1 MIEIIREEDYE
12 PTKEKVL
19 PKDIKQIG
27 KPDIGDRIYVE
38 DRVYRYLHPYD
49 EQLEKAAYVL
59 LGRFENFTGRQ
70 CTFIE
75 GAIRLEEMNFDGEL
89 PQWND
94 NTWGYIYKK
103 LKKDY
108 DDMVIVGWAMD
119 IKGQLPNLTARIERL
134 HQNHFGGIHQVLFL
148 MDSLEQEEAFYS
160 SRNNHLYRRDGF
172 YIYYGRGIP
181 AILDYQEEK
190 SPAPQESPREDAF
203 VFETETPAQKQRD
216 LDLEEKIYFEQSSL
230 EEPEREQKTSFDSGR
245 TERREF
251 FGGGEKRKEFF
262 GGEQKPREGSYRKQL
277 AGEEAKEKVPSFTPS
292 LVLLAVV
299 FVLGFAAY
307 QNHQK
312 MNDMQN
318 ALAQMNQQTAS
329 TEEQTAETA
338 KEVKVEQV
346 EGNVEKQNA
355 AETAGQNAEGVQT
368 ADGETGAAD
377 EQAAAS
383 PENAANTADA
393 AGTGAETNASA
404 GGTDTA
410 SAETNVSAGGTDTAS
425 AGTTEASAGSGA
437 GTTETGADTS
447 AGATGTSAGTG
458 ANTSAGTGEK
468 GGAADSSGNENGS
481 SETGAAGTS
490 GGDGTSAGTENGT
503 GDTTAASTE
512 AQTYLKQGYY
522 IVQKGDSLAAICR
535 KIYQTTAM
543 MDEVCKANNIE
554 DPNDIYAGQY
564 LTLPN

>member
-38 DRVYRYLHPYD
+38 DRVYRYMHPYD

-75 GAIRLEEMNFDGEL
+75 GAIRLEEINFDGEL

-119 IKGQLPNLTARIERL
+119 IKGQLPNLTGRIEKL

-148 MDSLEQEEAFYS
+148 MDSLEREEAFYS

-172 YIYYGRGIP
+172 YIYYGKGIP

-190 SPAPQESPREDAF
+190 SPAPQESSGEDVF
-203 VFETETPAQKQRD
+203 VFETEVPAKKQQE
-216 LDLEEKIYFEQSSL
+216 LDLEERIYFEQSSL
-230 EEPEREQKTSFDSGR
+230 EEPELEQKSSFDSGR
-245 TERREF
+245 MERTEF

-262 GGEQKPREGSYRKQL
+262 GGEQKLREGSYRKQL

-318 ALAQMNQQTAS
+318 ALAQINTQTVS
-329 TEEQTAETA
+329 TEEKAAETA
-338 KEVKVEQV
+338 KEVKIEQV

-355 AETAGQNAEGVQT
+355 AETSEQNAAGEQT
-368 ADGETGAAD
+368 ANGETAVSK
-377 EQAAAS
+377 EQVAVS
-383 PENAANTADA
+383 PENAGNTADV
-393 AGTGAETNASA
+393 E
-404 GGTDTA
+404 GTDTI
-410 SAETNVSAGGTDTAS
+410 ST
-425 AGTTEASAGSGA
+425 GTTENSSGNGTATPDSAGKETETTGAAGA
-437 GTTETGADTS
+437 GAGVTETGGDTS
-447 AGATGTSAGTG
+447 TG
-458 ANTSAGTGEK
+458 AGEK
-468 GGAADSSGNENGS
+468 EGTADSSGNGTENGS
-481 SETGAAGTS
+481 SETGATGNS
-490 GGDGTSAGTENGT
+490 VGDGVSAGTQTGGT
-503 GDTTAASTE
+503 DTTAASTE

>member
-75 GAIRLEEMNFDGEL
+75 GAIRLEEINFDGEL

-119 IKGQLPNLTARIERL
+119 IKGQLPNLTGRIEKL

-148 MDSLEQEEAFYS
+148 MDSLEREEAFYS

-172 YIYYGRGIP
+172 YIYYGKGIP

-190 SPAPQESPREDAF
+190 SPAPQESSGEDVF
-203 VFETETPAQKQRD
+203 VFETEVPAKKQQE
-216 LDLEEKIYFEQSSL
+216 LDLEERIYFEQSSL
-230 EEPEREQKTSFDSGR
+230 EEPEREQKSSFDSGR
-245 TERREF
+245 MERTEF

-262 GGEQKPREGSYRKQL
+262 GGEQKLREGSYRKQL

-318 ALAQMNQQTAS
+318 ALAQINTQAVS
-329 TEEQTAETA
+329 TEEKAAETA
-338 KEVKVEQV
+338 KEVKIEQV

-355 AETAGQNAEGVQT
+355 AETSEQNAAGEQT
-368 ADGETGAAD
+368 ANGETAVSK
-377 EQAAAS
+377 EQVAVS
-383 PENAANTADA
+383 PENAGNTADVA
-393 AGTGAETNASA
+393 
-404 GGTDTA
+404 GTDTISTGTIENSSGNGTA
-410 SAETNVSAGGTDTAS
+410 TPDSAGKETE
-425 AGTTEASAGSGA
+425 TTGAAGA
-437 GTTETGADTS
+437 GAGVTETGGDTS
-447 AGATGTSAGTG
+447 TG
-458 ANTSAGTGEK
+458 AGEK
-468 GGAADSSGNENGS
+468 GGTTDSSGTENGS
-481 SETGAAGTS
+481 SETGATGNSVGDGDPAGTQA
-490 GGDGTSAGTENGT
+490 GGT
-503 GDTTAASTE
+503 DTTAASTE

-522 IVQKGDSLAAICR
+522 IVQKGDSLVAICR

>member
-49 EQLEKAAYVL
+49 VQLEKAAYVL

-75 GAIRLEEMNFDGEL
+75 GAIRLEEINFDGEL

-119 IKGQLPNLTARIERL
+119 IKGQLPNLTGRIEKL

-148 MDSLEQEEAFYS
+148 MDSLEREEAFYS

-172 YIYYGRGIP
+172 YIYYGKGIP

-190 SPAPQESPREDAF
+190 SPAPQESSGEDVF
-203 VFETETPAQKQRD
+203 VFETEVPAKKQQE
-216 LDLEEKIYFEQSSL
+216 LDLEERIYFEQSSL
-230 EEPEREQKTSFDSGR
+230 EEPEREQKSSFDSGR
-245 TERREF
+245 MERTEF

-262 GGEQKPREGSYRKQL
+262 GGEQKLREGSYRKQL

-318 ALAQMNQQTAS
+318 ALAQINTQTVS
-329 TEEQTAETA
+329 TEEKAAETA
-338 KEVKVEQV
+338 KEVKIEQV

-355 AETAGQNAEGVQT
+355 AETSEQNAAGEQT
-368 ADGETGAAD
+368 ANGETAVSK
-377 EQAAAS
+377 EQVAVS
-383 PENAANTADA
+383 PENAGNTADV
-393 AGTGAETNASA
+393 E
-404 GGTDTA
+404 GTDTI
-410 SAETNVSAGGTDTAS
+410 ST
-425 AGTTEASAGSGA
+425 GTTENSSGNGTATLDSAGKETETTGAAGA
-437 GTTETGADTS
+437 GAGVTETGGDTS
-447 AGATGTSAGTG
+447 TG
-458 ANTSAGTGEK
+458 AGEK
-468 GGAADSSGNENGS
+468 EGTADSSGNGTENGS
-481 SETGAAGTS
+481 SETGATGNS
-490 GGDGTSAGTENGT
+490 VGDGVSAETQTGGT
-503 GDTTAASTE
+503 DTTTASTE

>member
-49 EQLEKAAYVL
+49 VQLEKAAYVL

-75 GAIRLEEMNFDGEL
+75 GAIRLEEINFDGEL

-119 IKGQLPNLTARIERL
+119 IKGQLSNLTGRIEKL

-148 MDSLEQEEAFYS
+148 MDSLEREEAFYS

-172 YIYYGRGIP
+172 YIYYGKGIP

-190 SPAPQESPREDAF
+190 SPAPQESSGEDVF
-203 VFETETPAQKQRD
+203 VFETEVPAKKQQE
-216 LDLEEKIYFEQSSL
+216 LDLEERIYFEQSSL
-230 EEPEREQKTSFDSGR
+230 EEPELEQKSSFDSGR
-245 TERREF
+245 MERTEF

-262 GGEQKPREGSYRKQL
+262 GGEQKLREGSYRKQL

-318 ALAQMNQQTAS
+318 ALAQINTQTVS
-329 TEEQTAETA
+329 TEEKAAETA
-338 KEVKVEQV
+338 KEVKIEQV

-355 AETAGQNAEGVQT
+355 AETSEQNAAGEQT
-368 ADGETGAAD
+368 ANGETAVSK
-377 EQAAAS
+377 EQVAVS
-383 PENAANTADA
+383 PENAGNTADV
-393 AGTGAETNASA
+393 E
-404 GGTDTA
+404 GTDTI
-410 SAETNVSAGGTDTAS
+410 ST
-425 AGTTEASAGSGA
+425 GTTENSSGNGTATLDSAGKETETTGAAGA
-437 GTTETGADTS
+437 GAGVTETGGDTS
-447 AGATGTSAGTG
+447 TG
-458 ANTSAGTGEK
+458 AGEK
-468 GGAADSSGNENGS
+468 EGTADSSGNGTENGS
-481 SETGAAGTS
+481 SETGATGNS
-490 GGDGTSAGTENGT
+490 VGDGVSAETQTGGT
-503 GDTTAASTE
+503 DTTTASTE

-522 IVQKGDSLAAICR
+522 IVQKGDSLVAICR

>member
-49 EQLEKAAYVL
+49 VQLEKAAYVL

-75 GAIRLEEMNFDGEL
+75 GAIRLEEINFDGEL

-119 IKGQLPNLTARIERL
+119 IKGQLPNLTGRIEKL

-148 MDSLEQEEAFYS
+148 MDSLEREEAFYS

-172 YIYYGRGIP
+172 YIYYGKGIP

-190 SPAPQESPREDAF
+190 SPAPQESSGEDVF
-203 VFETETPAQKQRD
+203 VFETEVPAKKQQE
-216 LDLEEKIYFEQSSL
+216 LDLEERIYFEQSSL
-230 EEPEREQKTSFDSGR
+230 EEPEREQKSSFDSGR
-245 TERREF
+245 MERTEF

-262 GGEQKPREGSYRKQL
+262 GGEQKLREGSYRKQL

-318 ALAQMNQQTAS
+318 ALAQINTQAVS
-329 TEEQTAETA
+329 TEEKAAETA
-338 KEVKVEQV
+338 KEVKIEQV

-355 AETAGQNAEGVQT
+355 AEASEQNAAGEQT
-368 ADGETGAAD
+368 ANGETAVSK
-377 EQAAAS
+377 EQAAVS
-383 PENAANTADA
+383 PENAGNTADA
-393 AGTGAETNASA
+393 AGT
-404 GGTDTA
+404 DT
-410 SAETNVSAGGTDTAS
+410 VST
-425 AGTTEASAGSGA
+425 GTTENSSGNGTAPPDSAGKE
-437 GTTETGADTS
+437 TETTGA
-447 AGATGTSAGTG
+447 AGTG
-458 ANTSAGTGEK
+458 AGVTETGGDTSTGAGEK
-468 GGAADSSGNENGS
+468 EGTADSSGNGTENGS
-481 SETGAAGTS
+481 SETGATGNSVGDGVSARTQTS
-490 GGDGTSAGTENGT
+490 GT
-503 GDTTAASTE
+503 DTTAVSTE

>member
-75 GAIRLEEMNFDGEL
+75 GAIRLEEINFDGEL

-119 IKGQLPNLTARIERL
+119 IKGQLPNLTGRIEKL

-148 MDSLEQEEAFYS
+148 MDSLEREEAFYS

-172 YIYYGRGIP
+172 YIYYGKGIP

-190 SPAPQESPREDAF
+190 SPAPQESSGEDVF
-203 VFETETPAQKQRD
+203 VFETEVPAKKQQE
-216 LDLEEKIYFEQSSL
+216 LDLEERIYFEQSSL
-230 EEPEREQKTSFDSGR
+230 EEPEREQKSSFDSGR
-245 TERREF
+245 MERTEF

-262 GGEQKPREGSYRKQL
+262 GGEQKLREGSYRKQL

-318 ALAQMNQQTAS
+318 ALAQINTQAVS
-329 TEEQTAETA
+329 TEEKAAETA
-338 KEVKVEQV
+338 KEVKIEQV

-355 AETAGQNAEGVQT
+355 AETSEQNAAGEQT
-368 ADGETGAAD
+368 ANGETAVSK
-377 EQAAAS
+377 EQVAVS
-383 PENAANTADA
+383 PENAGNTADVA
-393 AGTGAETNASA
+393 
-404 GGTDTA
+404 GTDTISTGTIENSSGNGTA
-410 SAETNVSAGGTDTAS
+410 TPDSAGKETE
-425 AGTTEASAGSGA
+425 TTGAAGA
-437 GTTETGADTS
+437 GAGVTETGGDTS
-447 AGATGTSAGTG
+447 TG
-458 ANTSAGTGEK
+458 AGEK
-468 GGAADSSGNENGS
+468 GGTTDSSGTENGS
-481 SETGAAGTS
+481 SETGATGNS
-490 GGDGTSAGTENGT
+490 GGDGDPAGTQAGGT
-503 GDTTAASTE
+503 DTTAASTE

-522 IVQKGDSLAAICR
+522 IVQKGDSLVAICR

>member
-70 CTFIE
+70 CTFTE
-75 GAIRLEEMNFDGEL
+75 GAIRLEEINFDGEL

-119 IKGQLPNLTARIERL
+119 IKGQLPNLTGRIEKL

-148 MDSLEQEEAFYS
+148 MDSLEREEAFYS

-172 YIYYGRGIP
+172 YIYYGKGIP

-190 SPAPQESPREDAF
+190 SPAPQESSGEDVF
-203 VFETETPAQKQRD
+203 VFETEVPAKKQQE
-216 LDLEEKIYFEQSSL
+216 LDLEERIYFEQSSL
-230 EEPEREQKTSFDSGR
+230 EEPEREQKSSFDSGR
-245 TERREF
+245 MERTEF

-262 GGEQKPREGSYRKQL
+262 GGEQKLREGSYRKQL

-318 ALAQMNQQTAS
+318 ALAQINTQAVS
-329 TEEQTAETA
+329 TEEKAAETA
-338 KEVKVEQV
+338 KEVKIEQV

-355 AETAGQNAEGVQT
+355 AETSEQNAAGEQT
-368 ADGETGAAD
+368 ANGETAVSK
-377 EQAAAS
+377 EQVAVS
-383 PENAANTADA
+383 PENAGNTADVA
-393 AGTGAETNASA
+393 
-404 GGTDTA
+404 GTDTISTGTIENSSGNGTA
-410 SAETNVSAGGTDTAS
+410 TPDSAGKETE
-425 AGTTEASAGSGA
+425 TTGAAGA
-437 GTTETGADTS
+437 GAGVTETGGDTS
-447 AGATGTSAGTG
+447 TG
-458 ANTSAGTGEK
+458 AGEK
-468 GGAADSSGNENGS
+468 GGTTDSSGTENGS
-481 SETGAAGTS
+481 SETGATGNSVGDGDPAGTQA
-490 GGDGTSAGTENGT
+490 GGT
-503 GDTTAASTE
+503 DTTAASTE

-522 IVQKGDSLAAICR
+522 IVQKGDSLVAICR

>member
-38 DRVYRYLHPYD
+38 DRVYRYMHPYD

-75 GAIRLEEMNFDGEL
+75 GAIRLEEINFDGEL

-119 IKGQLPNLTARIERL
+119 IKGQLPNLTGRIEKL

-148 MDSLEQEEAFYS
+148 MDSLEREEAFYS

-172 YIYYGRGIP
+172 YIYYGKGIP

-190 SPAPQESPREDAF
+190 SPAPQENSGEDVF
-203 VFETETPAQKQRD
+203 VFETEVPAKKQQE
-216 LDLEEKIYFEQSSL
+216 LDLEERIYFEQSSL
-230 EEPEREQKTSFDSGR
+230 EELEREQKSSFDSGR
-245 TERREF
+245 MERTEF

-262 GGEQKPREGSYRKQL
+262 GGEQKLREGSYRKQL

-318 ALAQMNQQTAS
+318 ALAQINTQTVS
-329 TEEQTAETA
+329 TEEKAAETA
-338 KEVKVEQV
+338 KEVKIEQV

-355 AETAGQNAEGVQT
+355 AETSEQNAAGEQT
-368 ADGETGAAD
+368 ANGETAVSK
-377 EQAAAS
+377 EQVAVS
-383 PENAANTADA
+383 PENAGNAADA
-393 AGTGAETNASA
+393 AGTDTISTGTIENSSGNGTATPDSA
-404 GGTDTA
+404 GK
-410 SAETNVSAGGTDTAS
+410 ETE
-425 AGTTEASAGSGA
+425 TTGAAGA
-437 GTTETGADTS
+437 GAGVTETGGDTS
-447 AGATGTSAGTG
+447 TG
-458 ANTSAGTGEK
+458 AGEK
-468 GGAADSSGNENGS
+468 EGTADSSGNGTENGS
-481 SETGAAGTS
+481 SETGATGNS
-490 GGDGTSAGTENGT
+490 VGDGVSAGTQTGGT
-503 GDTTAASTE
+503 DTTAASTE

>member
-38 DRVYRYLHPYD
+38 DRVYRYMHPYD

-75 GAIRLEEMNFDGEL
+75 GAIRLEEINFDGEL

-119 IKGQLPNLTARIERL
+119 IKGQLPNLTGRIEKL

-148 MDSLEQEEAFYS
+148 MDSLEREEAFYS

-172 YIYYGRGIP
+172 YIYYGKGIP

-190 SPAPQESPREDAF
+190 SPAPQENSGEDVF
-203 VFETETPAQKQRD
+203 VFETEVPAKKQQE
-216 LDLEEKIYFEQSSL
+216 LDLEERIYFEQSSL
-230 EEPEREQKTSFDSGR
+230 EELEREQKSSFDSGR
-245 TERREF
+245 MERTEF

-262 GGEQKPREGSYRKQL
+262 GGEQKLREGSYRKQL

-318 ALAQMNQQTAS
+318 ALAQINTQTVS
-329 TEEQTAETA
+329 TEEKAAETA
-338 KEVKVEQV
+338 KEVKIEQV

-355 AETAGQNAEGVQT
+355 AETSEQNAAGEQT
-368 ADGETGAAD
+368 ANGETAVSK
-377 EQAAAS
+377 EQVPAS
-383 PENAANTADA
+383 PESAGNAADA
-393 AGTGAETNASA
+393 AGTDTISTGTIENSSGNGTATPDSA
-404 GGTDTA
+404 GK
-410 SAETNVSAGGTDTAS
+410 ETE
-425 AGTTEASAGSGA
+425 TTGAAGA
-437 GTTETGADTS
+437 GAGVTETGGDTS
-447 AGATGTSAGTG
+447 TG
-458 ANTSAGTGEK
+458 AGEK
-468 GGAADSSGNENGS
+468 EGTADSSGNGTENGS
-481 SETGAAGTS
+481 SETGATGNS
-490 GGDGTSAGTENGT
+490 VGDGVSAGTQTGGT
-503 GDTTAASTE
+503 DTTAASTE

>member
-49 EQLEKAAYVL
+49 VQLEKAAYVL

-75 GAIRLEEMNFDGEL
+75 GAIRLEEINFDGEL

-119 IKGQLPNLTARIERL
+119 IKGQLPNLTGRIEKL

-148 MDSLEQEEAFYS
+148 MDSLEREEAFYS

-172 YIYYGRGIP
+172 YIYYGKGIP

-190 SPAPQESPREDAF
+190 SPAPQESSGEDVF
-203 VFETETPAQKQRD
+203 VFETEVPAKKQQE
-216 LDLEEKIYFEQSSL
+216 LDLEERIYFEQSSL
-230 EEPEREQKTSFDSGR
+230 EEPEREQKSSFDSGR
-245 TERREF
+245 MERTEF

-262 GGEQKPREGSYRKQL
+262 GEEQKLREGSYRKQL

-318 ALAQMNQQTAS
+318 ALAQINTQAVS
-329 TEEQTAETA
+329 TEEKAAETA
-338 KEVKVEQV
+338 KEVKIEQV

-355 AETAGQNAEGVQT
+355 AETSEQNAAGEQT
-368 ADGETGAAD
+368 ANGETAVSK
-377 EQAAAS
+377 EQAAVS
-383 PENAANTADA
+383 PENAGNIADAAGNTAGTDTVSTGTTENSSGNGTAPPDSAGKETETTGA
-393 AGTGAETNASA
+393 AGTGA
-404 GGTDTA
+404 G
-410 SAETNVSAGGTDTAS
+410 V
-425 AGTTEASAGSGA
+425 
-437 GTTETGADTS
+437 TETGGDTS
-447 AGATGTSAGTG
+447 TG
-458 ANTSAGTGEK
+458 AGEK
-468 GGAADSSGNENGS
+468 EGTADSSGNGTENGS
-481 SETGAAGTS
+481 SETGATGNS
-490 GGDGTSAGTENGT
+490 VGDGVSAGTQTSGT
-503 GDTTAASTE
+503 DTTAVSTE

>member
-49 EQLEKAAYVL
+49 VQLEKAAYVL

-75 GAIRLEEMNFDGEL
+75 GAIRLEEINFDGEL

-119 IKGQLPNLTARIERL
+119 IKGQLPNLTGRIEKL

-148 MDSLEQEEAFYS
+148 MDSLEREEAFYS

-172 YIYYGRGIP
+172 YIYYGKGIP

-190 SPAPQESPREDAF
+190 SPAPQENSGEDVF
-203 VFETETPAQKQRD
+203 VFETEVPAKKQQE
-216 LDLEEKIYFEQSSL
+216 LDLEERIYFEQSSL
-230 EEPEREQKTSFDSGR
+230 EEPEREQKSSFDSGR
-245 TERREF
+245 MERTEF

-262 GGEQKPREGSYRKQL
+262 GGEQKLREGSYRKQL

-318 ALAQMNQQTAS
+318 ALAQINTQTVS
-329 TEEQTAETA
+329 TEEKAAETA
-338 KEVKVEQV
+338 KEVKIEQV

-355 AETAGQNAEGVQT
+355 AETSEQNAAGEQT
-368 ADGETGAAD
+368 ANGETAVSK
-377 EQAAAS
+377 EQVAVS
-383 PENAANTADA
+383 PENAGNAADA
-393 AGTGAETNASA
+393 AGTDTISTGTIENSSGNGTATPDSA
-404 GGTDTA
+404 GK
-410 SAETNVSAGGTDTAS
+410 ETE
-425 AGTTEASAGSGA
+425 TTGAAGA
-437 GTTETGADTS
+437 GAGVTETGGDTS
-447 AGATGTSAGTG
+447 TG
-458 ANTSAGTGEK
+458 AGEK
-468 GGAADSSGNENGS
+468 EGTADSSGNGTENGS
-481 SETGAAGTS
+481 SETGATGNS
-490 GGDGTSAGTENGT
+490 VGDGVSAGTQTSGT
-503 GDTTAASTE
+503 DTTAVSTE

>member
-38 DRVYRYLHPYD
+38 DRVYRYMHPYD

-75 GAIRLEEMNFDGEL
+75 GAIRLEEINFDGEL

-119 IKGQLPNLTARIERL
+119 IKGQLPNLTGRIEKL

-148 MDSLEQEEAFYS
+148 MDSLEREEAFYS

-172 YIYYGRGIP
+172 YIYYGKGIP

-190 SPAPQESPREDAF
+190 SPAPQESSGEDVF
-203 VFETETPAQKQRD
+203 VFETEVPAKKQQK
-216 LDLEEKIYFEQSSL
+216 LDLEERIYFEQSSL
-230 EEPEREQKTSFDSGR
+230 EEPEREQKSSFDSGR
-245 TERREF
+245 MERTEF

-262 GGEQKPREGSYRKQL
+262 GGEQKLREGSYRKQL

-318 ALAQMNQQTAS
+318 ALAQINTQAVS
-329 TEEQTAETA
+329 TEEKAAETA
-338 KEVKVEQV
+338 KEVKIEQV

-355 AETAGQNAEGVQT
+355 AETSEQNAAGEQT
-368 ADGETGAAD
+368 ANGETAVSK
-377 EQAAAS
+377 EQVAVS
-383 PENAANTADA
+383 PENAGNTADA
-393 AGTGAETNASA
+393 AGT
-404 GGTDTA
+404 DTI
-410 SAETNVSAGGTDTAS
+410 ST
-425 AGTTEASAGSGA
+425 GTTENSSGNGTATPDSAGKETETTGAAGA
-437 GTTETGADTS
+437 GAGVTETGGDTS
-447 AGATGTSAGTG
+447 TG
-458 ANTSAGTGEK
+458 AGEK
-468 GGAADSSGNENGS
+468 GGTADSSGNGTENGS
-481 SETGAAGTS
+481 SETGATGNS
-490 GGDGTSAGTENGT
+490 VGDGVSAGTQTGGT
-503 GDTTAASTE
+503 DTTAASTE

>member
-19 PKDIKQIG
+19 PKDIKQIE

-38 DRVYRYLHPYD
+38 DRVYRYMHPYD

-75 GAIRLEEMNFDGEL
+75 GAIRLEEINFDGEL

-119 IKGQLPNLTARIERL
+119 IKGQLPNLTGRIEKL

-148 MDSLEQEEAFYS
+148 MDSLEREEAFYS

-172 YIYYGRGIP
+172 YIYYGKGIP

-190 SPAPQESPREDAF
+190 SPAPQENSGEDVF
-203 VFETETPAQKQRD
+203 VFETEVPAKKQQE
-216 LDLEEKIYFEQSSL
+216 LDLEERIYFEQSSL
-230 EEPEREQKTSFDSGR
+230 EEPEREQKSSFDSGR
-245 TERREF
+245 MERTEF

-262 GGEQKPREGSYRKQL
+262 GGEQKLREGSYRKQL

-318 ALAQMNQQTAS
+318 ALAQINTQTVS
-329 TEEQTAETA
+329 TEEKAAETA
-338 KEVKVEQV
+338 KEVKIEQV

-355 AETAGQNAEGVQT
+355 AETSEQNAAGEQT
-368 ADGETGAAD
+368 ANGETAVSK
-377 EQAAAS
+377 EQVAVS
-383 PENAANTADA
+383 PENVGNAADA
-393 AGTGAETNASA
+393 AGTDTISTGTIENSSGNGTATPDSA
-404 GGTDTA
+404 GK
-410 SAETNVSAGGTDTAS
+410 ETE
-425 AGTTEASAGSGA
+425 TTGAAGA
-437 GTTETGADTS
+437 GAGVTETGGDTS
-447 AGATGTSAGTG
+447 TG
-458 ANTSAGTGEK
+458 AGEK
-468 GGAADSSGNENGS
+468 EGTADSSGNGTENGS
-481 SETGAAGTS
+481 SETGATGNS
-490 GGDGTSAGTENGT
+490 VGDGVSAETQTGGT
-503 GDTTAASTE
+503 DTTTASTE

>member
-49 EQLEKAAYVL
+49 VQLEKAAYVL

-75 GAIRLEEMNFDGEL
+75 GAIRLEEINFDGEL

-119 IKGQLPNLTARIERL
+119 IKGQLPNLTGRIEKL

-148 MDSLEQEEAFYS
+148 MDSLEREEAFYS

-172 YIYYGRGIP
+172 YIYYGKGIP

-190 SPAPQESPREDAF
+190 SPAPQESSGEDVF
-203 VFETETPAQKQRD
+203 VFETEVPAKKQQE
-216 LDLEEKIYFEQSSL
+216 LDLEERIYFEQSSL
-230 EEPEREQKTSFDSGR
+230 EEPEREQKSSFDSGR
-245 TERREF
+245 MERTEF

-262 GGEQKPREGSYRKQL
+262 GGEQKLREGSYRKQL

-318 ALAQMNQQTAS
+318 ALAQINTQAVS
-329 TEEQTAETA
+329 TEEEAAETA
-338 KEVKVEQV
+338 KEVKIEQV

-355 AETAGQNAEGVQT
+355 AETSEQNAAGEQT
-368 ADGETGAAD
+368 ANGETAVSK
-377 EQAAAS
+377 EQVAVS
-383 PENAANTADA
+383 PENAGNTADVAGTDTISTGTIENSSGNGTATPDSAGKETETTGA
-393 AGTGAETNASA
+393 AGAGAGVTETGGDTSTGAEEKE
-404 GGTDTA
+404 GT
-410 SAETNVSAGGTDTAS
+410 
-425 AGTTEASAGSGA
+425 
-437 GTTETGADTS
+437 
-447 AGATGTSAGTG
+447 
-458 ANTSAGTGEK
+458 
-468 GGAADSSGNENGS
+468 ADSSGNGTENGS
-481 SETGAAGTS
+481 SETGAAGNS
-490 GGDGTSAGTENGT
+490 VGDGVSAGTQTGGT
-503 GDTTAASTE
+503 DTTAASTE

>member
-49 EQLEKAAYVL
+49 VQLEKAAYVL

-75 GAIRLEEMNFDGEL
+75 GAIRLEEINFDGEL

-119 IKGQLPNLTARIERL
+119 IKGQLPNLTGRIEKL

-148 MDSLEQEEAFYS
+148 MDSLEREEAFYS

-172 YIYYGRGIP
+172 YIYYGKGIP

-190 SPAPQESPREDAF
+190 SPAPQESSGEDVF
-203 VFETETPAQKQRD
+203 VFETEVPAKKQQE
-216 LDLEEKIYFEQSSL
+216 LDLEERIYFEQSSL
-230 EEPEREQKTSFDSGR
+230 EEPEREQKSSFDSGR
-245 TERREF
+245 MERTEF

-262 GGEQKPREGSYRKQL
+262 GGEQKLREGSYRKQL

-318 ALAQMNQQTAS
+318 ALAQINTQTVS
-329 TEEQTAETA
+329 TEEKAAETA
-338 KEVKVEQV
+338 KEVKIEQV

-355 AETAGQNAEGVQT
+355 AETSEQNAAGEQT
-368 ADGETGAAD
+368 ANGETAVSK
-377 EQAAAS
+377 EQVAVS
-383 PENAANTADA
+383 PENVGNAADA
-393 AGTGAETNASA
+393 AGTDTISTGTIENSSGNGTAPPDSA
-404 GGTDTA
+404 GK
-410 SAETNVSAGGTDTAS
+410 E
-425 AGTTEASAGSGA
+425 
-437 GTTETGADTS
+437 TETTGA
-447 AGATGTSAGTG
+447 AGTG
-458 ANTSAGTGEK
+458 AGVTETGGDTSTGAGEK
-468 GGAADSSGNENGS
+468 EGTADSSGNGTENGS
-481 SETGAAGTS
+481 SETGATGNS
-490 GGDGTSAGTENGT
+490 VGDGVSAGTQTNGT
-503 GDTTAASTE
+503 DTTAVSTE

>member
-38 DRVYRYLHPYD
+38 DRVYRYMHPYD

-75 GAIRLEEMNFDGEL
+75 GAIRLEEINFDGEL

-119 IKGQLPNLTARIERL
+119 IKGQLPNLTGRIEKL

-148 MDSLEQEEAFYS
+148 MDSLEREEAFYS

-172 YIYYGRGIP
+172 YIYYGKGIP

-190 SPAPQESPREDAF
+190 SPAPQESSGEDVF
-203 VFETETPAQKQRD
+203 VFETEVPAKKQQE
-216 LDLEEKIYFEQSSL
+216 LDLEERIYFEQSSL
-230 EEPEREQKTSFDSGR
+230 EEPEREQKSSFDSGR
-245 TERREF
+245 MERTEF

-262 GGEQKPREGSYRKQL
+262 GGEQKLREGSYRKQL

-318 ALAQMNQQTAS
+318 ALAQINTQAVS
-329 TEEQTAETA
+329 TEEKAAETA
-338 KEVKVEQV
+338 KEVKIEQV

-355 AETAGQNAEGVQT
+355 AETSEQNAAGEQT
-368 ADGETGAAD
+368 ANGETAVSK
-377 EQAAAS
+377 EQVAVS
-383 PENAANTADA
+383 PENAGNTADVA
-393 AGTGAETNASA
+393 
-404 GGTDTA
+404 GTDTISTGTIENSSGNGTA
-410 SAETNVSAGGTDTAS
+410 TPDSAGKETE
-425 AGTTEASAGSGA
+425 TTGAAGA
-437 GTTETGADTS
+437 GAGVTETGGDTS
-447 AGATGTSAGTG
+447 TG
-458 ANTSAGTGEK
+458 AGEK
-468 GGAADSSGNENGS
+468 EGTADSSGNGTENGS
-481 SETGAAGTS
+481 SETGATGNS
-490 GGDGTSAGTENGT
+490 VGDGVSAETQTGGT
-503 GDTTAASTE
+503 DTTAASTE

>member
-38 DRVYRYLHPYD
+38 DRVYRYMHPYD

-59 LGRFENFTGRQ
+59 MGRFENFTGRQ

-75 GAIRLEEMNFDGEL
+75 GAIRLEEINFDGEL

-119 IKGQLPNLTARIERL
+119 IKGQLPNLTGRIEKL

-148 MDSLEQEEAFYS
+148 MDSLEREEAFYS

-172 YIYYGRGIP
+172 YIYYGKGIP

-190 SPAPQESPREDAF
+190 SPAPQESSGEDVF
-203 VFETETPAQKQRD
+203 VFETEVPAKKQQE
-216 LDLEEKIYFEQSSL
+216 LDLEERIYFEQSSL
-230 EEPEREQKTSFDSGR
+230 EEPEREQKSSFDSGR
-245 TERREF
+245 MERTEF

-262 GGEQKPREGSYRKQL
+262 GGEQKLREGSYRKQL

-318 ALAQMNQQTAS
+318 ALAQINTQAVS
-329 TEEQTAETA
+329 TEEKAAETA
-338 KEVKVEQV
+338 KEVKIEQV

-355 AETAGQNAEGVQT
+355 AETSEQNAAGEQT
-368 ADGETGAAD
+368 ANGETAVSK
-377 EQAAAS
+377 EQVAVS
-383 PENAANTADA
+383 PENAGNTADVA
-393 AGTGAETNASA
+393 
-404 GGTDTA
+404 GTDTISTGTIENSSGNGTA
-410 SAETNVSAGGTDTAS
+410 TPDSAGKETE
-425 AGTTEASAGSGA
+425 TTGAAGA
-437 GTTETGADTS
+437 GAGVTETGGDTS
-447 AGATGTSAGTG
+447 MGA
-458 ANTSAGTGEK
+458 GEK
-468 GGAADSSGNENGS
+468 EGTADSSGNGTENGS
-481 SETGAAGTS
+481 SETGATGNS
-490 GGDGTSAGTENGT
+490 VGDGVSAETQTGGT
-503 GDTTAASTE
+503 DTTAASTE

>member
-70 CTFIE
+70 CIFIE
-75 GAIRLEEMNFDGEL
+75 GAIRLEEINFDGEL

-119 IKGQLPNLTARIERL
+119 IKGQLPNLTGRIEKL

-148 MDSLEQEEAFYS
+148 MDSLEREEAFYS

-172 YIYYGRGIP
+172 YIYYGKGIP

-190 SPAPQESPREDAF
+190 SPAPQESSGEDVF
-203 VFETETPAQKQRD
+203 VFETEVPAKKQQE
-216 LDLEEKIYFEQSSL
+216 LDLEERIYFEQSSL
-230 EEPEREQKTSFDSGR
+230 EEPEREQKSSFDSGR
-245 TERREF
+245 MERTEF

-262 GGEQKPREGSYRKQL
+262 GGEQKLREGSYRKQL

-318 ALAQMNQQTAS
+318 ALAQINTQAVS
-329 TEEQTAETA
+329 TEEKAAETA
-338 KEVKVEQV
+338 KEVKIEQV

-355 AETAGQNAEGVQT
+355 AETSEQNAAGEQT
-368 ADGETGAAD
+368 ANGETAVSK
-377 EQAAAS
+377 EQVAVS
-383 PENAANTADA
+383 PENAGNTADA
-393 AGTGAETNASA
+393 AGT
-404 GGTDTA
+404 DTI
-410 SAETNVSAGGTDTAS
+410 ST
-425 AGTTEASAGSGA
+425 GTTENSSGNGTATPDSAGKETETTGAAGA
-437 GTTETGADTS
+437 GAGVTETGGDTS
-447 AGATGTSAGTG
+447 TG
-458 ANTSAGTGEK
+458 AGEK
-468 GGAADSSGNENGS
+468 GGTADSSGNGTENGS
-481 SETGAAGTS
+481 SETGATGNS
-490 GGDGTSAGTENGT
+490 VGDGVSAGTQTGGT
-503 GDTTAASTE
+503 DTTAASTE

>member
-75 GAIRLEEMNFDGEL
+75 GAIRLEEINFDGEL

-119 IKGQLPNLTARIERL
+119 IKGQLPNLTGRIEKL

-148 MDSLEQEEAFYS
+148 MDSLEREEAFYS

-172 YIYYGRGIP
+172 YIYYGKGIP
-181 AILDYQEEK
+181 AILDYQKEK
-190 SPAPQESPREDAF
+190 SPVPQESPGEDAF
-203 VFETETPAQKQRD
+203 VFETETPAKKQQE
-216 LDLEEKIYFEQSSL
+216 LDLEERIYFEQSGL
-230 EEPEREQKTSFDSGR
+230 EESEREQKSSFDSGR

-262 GGEQKPREGSYRKQL
+262 GGEQTPREGSYRKQL

-318 ALAQMNQQTAS
+318 ALAQINTQAVS
-329 TEEQTAETA
+329 TEEKTAETA
-338 KEVKVEQV
+338 KEVKIEQV

-355 AETAGQNAEGVQT
+355 AETSEQNAAGEQT
-368 ADGETGAAD
+368 ANGETAVSK
-377 EQAAAS
+377 EQAAVS
-383 PENAANTADA
+383 PENAGNTVDA
-393 AGTGAETNASA
+393 AGT
-404 GGTDTA
+404 DT
-410 SAETNVSAGGTDTAS
+410 VST
-425 AGTTEASAGSGA
+425 GTTENSSGNGTATPDSAGKETETTGA
-437 GTTETGADTS
+437 VGTGVGVTETGGDTS
-447 AGATGTSAGTG
+447 TG
-458 ANTSAGTGEK
+458 AGEK
-468 GGAADSSGNENGS
+468 EGTADSSGNGTENGS
-481 SETGAAGTS
+481 SETGATGNS
-490 GGDGTSAGTENGT
+490 VGDGVSAGTQTGGT
-503 GDTTAASTE
+503 DTTAASTE

>member
-49 EQLEKAAYVL
+49 VQLEKAAYVL

-75 GAIRLEEMNFDGEL
+75 GAIRLEEINFDGEL

-119 IKGQLPNLTARIERL
+119 IKGQLPNLTGRIEKL

-148 MDSLEQEEAFYS
+148 MDSLEREEAFYS
-160 SRNNHLYRRDGF
+160 NRNNHLYRRDGF
-172 YIYYGRGIP
+172 YIYYGKGIP

-190 SPAPQESPREDAF
+190 SPAPQESSGEDVF
-203 VFETETPAQKQRD
+203 VFETEVPAKKQQE
-216 LDLEEKIYFEQSSL
+216 LDLEERIYFEQSSL
-230 EEPEREQKTSFDSGR
+230 EEPELEQKSSFDSGR
-245 TERREF
+245 MECTEF

-262 GGEQKPREGSYRKQL
+262 GGEQKLREGSYRKQL

-318 ALAQMNQQTAS
+318 ALAQINTQTVS
-329 TEEQTAETA
+329 TEEKAAETA
-338 KEVKVEQV
+338 KEVKIEQV

-355 AETAGQNAEGVQT
+355 AEASEQNAAGEQT
-368 ADGETGAAD
+368 ANGETAVSK
-377 EQAAAS
+377 EQAAVS
-383 PENAANTADA
+383 PENAGNTADA
-393 AGTGAETNASA
+393 AGNTA
-404 GGTDTA
+404 GTDT
-410 SAETNVSAGGTDTAS
+410 VST
-425 AGTTEASAGSGA
+425 GTTENSSGNGTAPPDSAGKE
-437 GTTETGADTS
+437 TETTGA
-447 AGATGTSAGTG
+447 AGTG
-458 ANTSAGTGEK
+458 AGVTETGGDTSTGAGEK
-468 GGAADSSGNENGS
+468 EGTADSSGNGTENGS
-481 SETGAAGTS
+481 SETGATGNS
-490 GGDGTSAGTENGT
+490 VGDGVSAGTQTSGT
-503 GDTTAASTE
+503 DTTAVSTE

>member
-38 DRVYRYLHPYD
+38 DRVYRYMHPYD

-75 GAIRLEEMNFDGEL
+75 GAIRLEEINFDGEL

-119 IKGQLPNLTARIERL
+119 IKGQLPNLTGRIEKL

-148 MDSLEQEEAFYS
+148 MDSLEREEAFYS

-172 YIYYGRGIP
+172 YIYYGKGIP

-190 SPAPQESPREDAF
+190 SPAPQENSGEDVF
-203 VFETETPAQKQRD
+203 VFETEVPAKKQQE
-216 LDLEEKIYFEQSSL
+216 LDLEERIYFEQSSL
-230 EEPEREQKTSFDSGR
+230 EEPEREQKSSFDSGR
-245 TERREF
+245 MERTEF

-262 GGEQKPREGSYRKQL
+262 GGEQKLREGSYRKQL

-318 ALAQMNQQTAS
+318 ALAQINTQAVS
-329 TEEQTAETA
+329 TEEKAAETA
-338 KEVKVEQV
+338 KEVKIEQV

-355 AETAGQNAEGVQT
+355 AEASEQNAAGEQT
-368 ADGETGAAD
+368 ANGETAVSK
-377 EQAAAS
+377 EQAAVS
-383 PENAANTADA
+383 PENAGNTADA
-393 AGTGAETNASA
+393 AGT
-404 GGTDTA
+404 DT
-410 SAETNVSAGGTDTAS
+410 VST
-425 AGTTEASAGSGA
+425 GTTENSSGNGTAPPDSAGKETETTGAA
-437 GTTETGADTS
+437 GT
-447 AGATGTSAGTG
+447 AGTG
-458 ANTSAGTGEK
+458 AGVTETGGDTSTGAGEK
-468 GGAADSSGNENGS
+468 EGTADSSGNGTENGS
-481 SETGAAGTS
+481 SETGAAGNS
-490 GGDGTSAGTENGT
+490 VGDGVSAGTQTSGT
-503 GDTTAASTE
+503 DTTAVSTE

>member
-49 EQLEKAAYVL
+49 VQLEKAAYVL

-75 GAIRLEEMNFDGEL
+75 GAIRLEEINFDGEL

-119 IKGQLPNLTARIERL
+119 IKGQLPNLTGRIEKL

-148 MDSLEQEEAFYS
+148 MDSLEREEAFYS

-172 YIYYGRGIP
+172 YIYYGKGIP

-190 SPAPQESPREDAF
+190 SPVPQESSGEDVF
-203 VFETETPAQKQRD
+203 VFETEVPAKKQQE
-216 LDLEEKIYFEQSSL
+216 LDLEERIYFEQSSL
-230 EEPEREQKTSFDSGR
+230 EEPEREQKSSFDSGR
-245 TERREF
+245 MERTEF

-262 GGEQKPREGSYRKQL
+262 GGEQKLREGSYRKQL

-318 ALAQMNQQTAS
+318 ALAQINTQTVS
-329 TEEQTAETA
+329 TEEKAAETA
-338 KEVKVEQV
+338 KEVKIEQV

-355 AETAGQNAEGVQT
+355 AETSEQNAAGEQT
-368 ADGETGAAD
+368 ANGETAVSK
-377 EQAAAS
+377 EQVAVS
-383 PENAANTADA
+383 PENAGNTADV
-393 AGTGAETNASA
+393 E
-404 GGTDTA
+404 GTDTI
-410 SAETNVSAGGTDTAS
+410 ST
-425 AGTTEASAGSGA
+425 GTTENSSGNGTATPDSAGKETETTGAAGA
-437 GTTETGADTS
+437 GAGVTETGGDTS
-447 AGATGTSAGTG
+447 TG
-458 ANTSAGTGEK
+458 AGEK
-468 GGAADSSGNENGS
+468 EGTADSSGNGTENGS
-481 SETGAAGTS
+481 SETGATGNS
-490 GGDGTSAGTENGT
+490 VGDGVSAGTQTGGT
-503 GDTTAASTE
+503 DTTAASTE

>member
-12 PTKEKVL
+12 QTKERVL

-49 EQLEKAAYVL
+49 DQLEKAAYVL
-59 LGRFENFTGRQ
+59 LGRFENYAGRQ

-119 IKGQLPNLTARIERL
+119 IKGQLPNLTARIEKL

-148 MDSLEQEEAFYS
+148 MDTLEKEEAFYS
-160 SRNNHLYRRDGF
+160 SKNNHLYRRDGF
-172 YIYYGRGIP
+172 YIYYGKGIP
-181 AILDYQEEK
+181 AIVDYQEEERTQ
-190 SPAPQESPREDAF
+190 PQEIREEGYS
-203 VFETETPAQKQRD
+203 VFEMETPEKRQQD
-216 LDLEEKIYFEQSSL
+216 LDLQERIYFEQSDML
-230 EEPEREQKTSFDSGR
+230 EKETEQ
-245 TERREF
+245 RRN
-251 FGGGEKRKEFF
+251 F
-262 GGEQKPREGSYRKQL
+262 GGEEPRKEGSYRKQL
-277 AGEEAKEKVPSFTPS
+277 TRQETKEKAPAFTPS

-299 FVLGFAAY
+299 CVLGFAAY

-318 ALAQMNQQTAS
+318 ALAEMNATTVT
-329 TEEQTAETA
+329 TEEKDTETA
-338 KEVKVEQV
+338 KEVKIEQV
-346 EGNVEKQNA
+346 EGNVEKQKDT
-355 AETAGQNAEGVQT
+355 ETSAQPETTGANT
-368 ADGETGAAD
+368 DGE
-377 EQAAAS
+377 
-383 PENAANTADA
+383 TADA
-393 AGTGAETNASA
+393 AGTGNEDNAQA
-404 GGTDTA
+404 ADAAAGTDTA
-410 SAETNVSAGGTDTAS
+410 AGTTTGTDTA
-425 AGTTEASAGSGA
+425 AGTATGTDTAT
-437 GTTETGADTS
+437 GTTTGTNTAAGNTAGADTTVPS
-447 AGATGTSAGTG
+447 ADETATTGKTDTGDNETANAATTGTNG
-458 ANTSAGTGEK
+458 AS
-468 GGAADSSGNENGS
+468 D
-481 SETGAAGTS
+481 
-490 GGDGTSAGTENGT
+490 
-503 GDTTAASTE
+503 TAAATTE

-522 IVQKGDSLAAICR
+522 IVQKGDSLAGICR

>member
-75 GAIRLEEMNFDGEL
+75 GAIRLEEINFDGEL

-119 IKGQLPNLTARIERL
+119 IKGQLPNLTGRIEKL

-148 MDSLEQEEAFYS
+148 MDSLEREEAFYS

-172 YIYYGRGIP
+172 YLYYGKGIP

-190 SPAPQESPREDAF
+190 SPAPQESSGEDVF
-203 VFETETPAQKQRD
+203 VFETEVPAKKQQE
-216 LDLEEKIYFEQSSL
+216 LDLEERIYFEQSSL
-230 EEPEREQKTSFDSGR
+230 EEPEREQKSSFDSGR
-245 TERREF
+245 MERTEF

-262 GGEQKPREGSYRKQL
+262 GGEQKLREGSYRKQL

-318 ALAQMNQQTAS
+318 ALAQINTQAVS
-329 TEEQTAETA
+329 TEEKAAETA
-338 KEVKVEQV
+338 KEVKIEQV

-355 AETAGQNAEGVQT
+355 AETSEQNAAGEQT
-368 ADGETGAAD
+368 ANGETAVSK
-377 EQAAAS
+377 EQVAVS
-383 PENAANTADA
+383 PENAGNTADVA
-393 AGTGAETNASA
+393 
-404 GGTDTA
+404 GTDTISTGTIENSSGNGTA
-410 SAETNVSAGGTDTAS
+410 TPDSAGKETE
-425 AGTTEASAGSGA
+425 TTGAAGA
-437 GTTETGADTS
+437 GAGVTETGGDTS
-447 AGATGTSAGTG
+447 TG
-458 ANTSAGTGEK
+458 AGEK
-468 GGAADSSGNENGS
+468 GGTTDSSGTENGS
-481 SETGAAGTS
+481 SETGATGNSVGDGDPAGTQA
-490 GGDGTSAGTENGT
+490 GGT
-503 GDTTAASTE
+503 DTTAASTE

-522 IVQKGDSLAAICR
+522 IVQKGDSLVAICR

>member
-49 EQLEKAAYVL
+49 VQLEKAAYVL

-75 GAIRLEEMNFDGEL
+75 GAIRLEEINFDGEL

-119 IKGQLPNLTARIERL
+119 IKGQLPNLTGRIEKL

-148 MDSLEQEEAFYS
+148 MDSLEREEAFYS

-172 YIYYGRGIP
+172 YIYYGKGIP

-190 SPAPQESPREDAF
+190 SPAPQESSGEDVF
-203 VFETETPAQKQRD
+203 VFETEVPAKKQQE
-216 LDLEEKIYFEQSSL
+216 LDLEERIYFEQSSL
-230 EEPEREQKTSFDSGR
+230 EEPEREQKSSFDSGR
-245 TERREF
+245 MERTEF

-262 GGEQKPREGSYRKQL
+262 GGEQKLREGSYRKQL

-318 ALAQMNQQTAS
+318 ALAQINTQAVS
-329 TEEQTAETA
+329 TEEKAAETA
-338 KEVKVEQV
+338 KEVKIEQV

-355 AETAGQNAEGVQT
+355 AETSEQNAAGEQT
-368 ADGETGAAD
+368 ANGETAVSK
-377 EQAAAS
+377 EQVAVS
-383 PENAANTADA
+383 PENAGNTADVA
-393 AGTGAETNASA
+393 
-404 GGTDTA
+404 GTDTISTGTIENSSGNGTA
-410 SAETNVSAGGTDTAS
+410 TPDSAGKETE
-425 AGTTEASAGSGA
+425 TTGAAGA
-437 GTTETGADTS
+437 GAGVTETGGDTS
-447 AGATGTSAGTG
+447 MGA
-458 ANTSAGTGEK
+458 GEK
-468 GGAADSSGNENGS
+468 EGTADSSGNGTENGS
-481 SETGAAGTS
+481 SETGATGNS
-490 GGDGTSAGTENGT
+490 VGDGVSAETQTGGT
-503 GDTTAASTE
+503 DTTAASTE

>member
-38 DRVYRYLHPYD
+38 DRVYRYMHPYD

-75 GAIRLEEMNFDGEL
+75 GAIRLEEINFDGEL

-119 IKGQLPNLTARIERL
+119 IKGQLPNLTGRIEKL

-148 MDSLEQEEAFYS
+148 MDSLEREEAFYS

-172 YIYYGRGIP
+172 YIYYGKGIP

-190 SPAPQESPREDAF
+190 SPAPQESSGEDVF
-203 VFETETPAQKQRD
+203 VFETEVPAKKQQE
-216 LDLEEKIYFEQSSL
+216 LDLEERIYFEQSSL
-230 EEPEREQKTSFDSGR
+230 EEPEREQKSSFDSGR
-245 TERREF
+245 MERTEF

-262 GGEQKPREGSYRKQL
+262 GGEQKLREGSYRKQL

-318 ALAQMNQQTAS
+318 ALAQINTQAVS
-329 TEEQTAETA
+329 TEEKAAETA
-338 KEVKVEQV
+338 KEVKIEQV

-355 AETAGQNAEGVQT
+355 AETSEQNAAGEQT
-368 ADGETGAAD
+368 ANGETAVSK
-377 EQAAAS
+377 EQVAVS
-383 PENAANTADA
+383 PENAGNTADVA
-393 AGTGAETNASA
+393 
-404 GGTDTA
+404 GTDTISTGTIENSSGNGTA
-410 SAETNVSAGGTDTAS
+410 TPDSAGKETE
-425 AGTTEASAGSGA
+425 TTGAAGA
-437 GTTETGADTS
+437 GAGVTETGGDTS
-447 AGATGTSAGTG
+447 MGA
-458 ANTSAGTGEK
+458 GEK
-468 GGAADSSGNENGS
+468 EGTADSSGNGTENGS
-481 SETGAAGTS
+481 SETGATGNS
-490 GGDGTSAGTENGT
+490 VGDGVSAETQTGGT
-503 GDTTAASTE
+503 DTTAASTE

-522 IVQKGDSLAAICR
+522 IVQKGDSLVAICR

>member
-38 DRVYRYLHPYD
+38 DRVYRYMHPYD

-75 GAIRLEEMNFDGEL
+75 GAIRLEEINFDGEL

-119 IKGQLPNLTARIERL
+119 IKGQLPNLTGRIEKL

-148 MDSLEQEEAFYS
+148 MDSLEREEAFYS

-172 YIYYGRGIP
+172 YIYYGKGIP

-190 SPAPQESPREDAF
+190 SPAPQESSGEDVF
-203 VFETETPAQKQRD
+203 VFETEVPAKKQQE
-216 LDLEEKIYFEQSSL
+216 LDLEERIYFEQSSL
-230 EEPEREQKTSFDSGR
+230 EEPEREQKSSFDSGR
-245 TERREF
+245 MERTEF

-262 GGEQKPREGSYRKQL
+262 GGEQKLREGSYRKQL

-318 ALAQMNQQTAS
+318 ALAQINTQAVS
-329 TEEQTAETA
+329 TEEKAAETA
-338 KEVKVEQV
+338 KEVKIEQV

-355 AETAGQNAEGVQT
+355 AETSEQNAAGEQT
-368 ADGETGAAD
+368 ANGETAVSK
-377 EQAAAS
+377 EQVAVS
-383 PENAANTADA
+383 PENVGNAADA
-393 AGTGAETNASA
+393 AGTDTISTGTIENSSGNGTATPDSA
-404 GGTDTA
+404 GK
-410 SAETNVSAGGTDTAS
+410 ETE
-425 AGTTEASAGSGA
+425 TTGAAGA
-437 GTTETGADTS
+437 GAGVTETGGDTS
-447 AGATGTSAGTG
+447 TG
-458 ANTSAGTGEK
+458 AGEK
-468 GGAADSSGNENGS
+468 EGTADSSGNGTENGS
-481 SETGAAGTS
+481 SETGATGNSVGDGDPAGTQA
-490 GGDGTSAGTENGT
+490 GGT
-503 GDTTAASTE
+503 DTTAASTE

-522 IVQKGDSLAAICR
+522 IVQKGDSLVAICR

>member
-38 DRVYRYLHPYD
+38 DRVYRYMHPYD

-75 GAIRLEEMNFDGEL
+75 GAIRLEEINFDGEL

-119 IKGQLPNLTARIERL
+119 IKGQLPNLTGRIEKL

-148 MDSLEQEEAFYS
+148 MDSLEREEAFYS

-172 YIYYGRGIP
+172 YIYYGKGIP

-190 SPAPQESPREDAF
+190 SPAPQESSGEDVF
-203 VFETETPAQKQRD
+203 VFETEVPAKKQQE
-216 LDLEEKIYFEQSSL
+216 LDLEERIYFEQSSL
-230 EEPEREQKTSFDSGR
+230 EEPEREQKSSFDSGR
-245 TERREF
+245 MERTEF

-262 GGEQKPREGSYRKQL
+262 GGGQKLREGSYRKQL

-318 ALAQMNQQTAS
+318 ALAQINTQAVS
-329 TEEQTAETA
+329 TEEKAAETA
-338 KEVKVEQV
+338 KEVKIEQV

-355 AETAGQNAEGVQT
+355 AETSEQNAAGEQT
-368 ADGETGAAD
+368 ANGETAVSK
-377 EQAAAS
+377 EQVAVS
-383 PENAANTADA
+383 PENAGNTADVA
-393 AGTGAETNASA
+393 
-404 GGTDTA
+404 GTDTISTGTIENSSGNGTA
-410 SAETNVSAGGTDTAS
+410 TPDSAGKETE
-425 AGTTEASAGSGA
+425 TTGAAGA
-437 GTTETGADTS
+437 GAGVTETGGDTS
-447 AGATGTSAGTG
+447 MGA
-458 ANTSAGTGEK
+458 GEK
-468 GGAADSSGNENGS
+468 EGTADSSGNGTENGS
-481 SETGAAGTS
+481 SETGATGNS
-490 GGDGTSAGTENGT
+490 VGDGVSAETQTGGT
-503 GDTTAASTE
+503 DTTAASTE

>member
-49 EQLEKAAYVL
+49 VQLEKAAYVL

-75 GAIRLEEMNFDGEL
+75 GAIRLEEINFDGEL

-119 IKGQLPNLTARIERL
+119 IKGQLPNLTGRIEKL

-148 MDSLEQEEAFYS
+148 MDSLEREEAFYS

-172 YIYYGRGIP
+172 YIYYGKGIP

-190 SPAPQESPREDAF
+190 SPAPQESSGEDVF
-203 VFETETPAQKQRD
+203 VFETEVPAKKQQE
-216 LDLEEKIYFEQSSL
+216 LDLEERIYFEQSSL
-230 EEPEREQKTSFDSGR
+230 EEPEREQKSSFDSGR
-245 TERREF
+245 MERTEF

-262 GGEQKPREGSYRKQL
+262 GGEQKLREGSYRKQL

-318 ALAQMNQQTAS
+318 ALAQINTQAVS
-329 TEEQTAETA
+329 TEEKAAETA
-338 KEVKVEQV
+338 KEVKIEQV

-355 AETAGQNAEGVQT
+355 AEASEQNAAGEQT
-368 ADGETGAAD
+368 ANGETAVSK
-377 EQAAAS
+377 EQAAVS
-383 PENAANTADA
+383 PENAGNTADA
-393 AGTGAETNASA
+393 AGT
-404 GGTDTA
+404 DT
-410 SAETNVSAGGTDTAS
+410 VST
-425 AGTTEASAGSGA
+425 GTTENSSGNGTAPPDSAGKE
-437 GTTETGADTS
+437 TETTGA
-447 AGATGTSAGTG
+447 AGTG
-458 ANTSAGTGEK
+458 AGVTETGGDTSTGAGEK
-468 GGAADSSGNENGS
+468 EGTADSSGNGTENGS
-481 SETGAAGTS
+481 SETGATGNS
-490 GGDGTSAGTENGT
+490 VGDGVSAGTQTSGT
-503 GDTTAASTE
+503 DTTAVSTE

>member
-38 DRVYRYLHPYD
+38 DRVYRYMHPYD

-75 GAIRLEEMNFDGEL
+75 GAIRLEEINFDGEL

-119 IKGQLPNLTARIERL
+119 IKGQLPNLTGRIEKL

-148 MDSLEQEEAFYS
+148 MDSLEREEAFYS

-172 YIYYGRGIP
+172 YIYYGKGIP
-181 AILDYQEEK
+181 AILDYQGEK
-190 SPAPQESPREDAF
+190 SPAPQENSGEDVF
-203 VFETETPAQKQRD
+203 VFETEVPAKKQQE
-216 LDLEEKIYFEQSSL
+216 LDLEERIYFEQSSL
-230 EEPEREQKTSFDSGR
+230 EELEREQKSSFDSGR
-245 TERREF
+245 MERTEF

-262 GGEQKPREGSYRKQL
+262 GGEQKLREGSYRKQL

-318 ALAQMNQQTAS
+318 ALAQINTQAVS
-329 TEEQTAETA
+329 TEEKAAETA
-338 KEVKVEQV
+338 KEVKIEQV

-355 AETAGQNAEGVQT
+355 AEASEQNAAGEQT
-368 ADGETGAAD
+368 ANGETAVSK
-377 EQAAAS
+377 EQAAVS
-383 PENAANTADA
+383 PENAGNTADVA
-393 AGTGAETNASA
+393 
-404 GGTDTA
+404 GTDTISMGTIENSSGNGTA
-410 SAETNVSAGGTDTAS
+410 TPDSAGKETE
-425 AGTTEASAGSGA
+425 TTGAAGA
-437 GTTETGADTS
+437 GAGVTETGGDTS
-447 AGATGTSAGTG
+447 TG
-458 ANTSAGTGEK
+458 AGEK
-468 GGAADSSGNENGS
+468 EGTADSSGNGTENGS
-481 SETGAAGTS
+481 SETGAAGNS
-490 GGDGTSAGTENGT
+490 VGDGVSAGTQTGGT
-503 GDTTAASTE
+503 DTTAASTE

>member
-49 EQLEKAAYVL
+49 VQLEKAAYVL

-75 GAIRLEEMNFDGEL
+75 GAIRLEEINFDGEL

-119 IKGQLPNLTARIERL
+119 IKGQLPNLTGRIEKL

-148 MDSLEQEEAFYS
+148 MDSLEREEAFYS

-172 YIYYGRGIP
+172 YIYYGKGIP

-190 SPAPQESPREDAF
+190 SPAPQESSGEDVF
-203 VFETETPAQKQRD
+203 VFETEVPAKKQQE
-216 LDLEEKIYFEQSSL
+216 LDLEERIYFEQSSL
-230 EEPEREQKTSFDSGR
+230 EEPEREQKSSFDSGR
-245 TERREF
+245 MERTEF

-262 GGEQKPREGSYRKQL
+262 GGEQKLREGSYRKQL

-318 ALAQMNQQTAS
+318 ALAQINTQAVS
-329 TEEQTAETA
+329 TEEKAAETA
-338 KEVKVEQV
+338 KEVKIEQV

-355 AETAGQNAEGVQT
+355 AETSEQNAAGEQT
-368 ADGETGAAD
+368 ANGETAVSK
-377 EQAAAS
+377 EQVAVS
-383 PENAANTADA
+383 PENAGNTADVA
-393 AGTGAETNASA
+393 
-404 GGTDTA
+404 GTDTISTGTIENSSGNGTA
-410 SAETNVSAGGTDTAS
+410 TPDSAGKETE
-425 AGTTEASAGSGA
+425 TTGAAGA
-437 GTTETGADTS
+437 GAGVTETGGDTS
-447 AGATGTSAGTG
+447 TG
-458 ANTSAGTGEK
+458 AGEK
-468 GGAADSSGNENGS
+468 GGTTDSSGTENGS
-481 SETGAAGTS
+481 SETGATGNS
-490 GGDGTSAGTENGT
+490 GGDGDPAGTQAGGT
-503 GDTTAASTE
+503 DTTAASTE

-522 IVQKGDSLAAICR
+522 IVQKGDSLVAICR

>member
-38 DRVYRYLHPYD
+38 DRVYRYMHPYD

-75 GAIRLEEMNFDGEL
+75 GAIRLEEINFDGEL

-119 IKGQLPNLTARIERL
+119 IKGQLPNLTGRIEKL

-148 MDSLEQEEAFYS
+148 MDSLEREEAFYS

-172 YIYYGRGIP
+172 YIYYGKGIP

-190 SPAPQESPREDAF
+190 SPAPQENSGEDIF
-203 VFETETPAQKQRD
+203 VFETEVPAKKQQE
-216 LDLEEKIYFEQSSL
+216 LDLEERSYFEQSSL
-230 EEPEREQKTSFDSGR
+230 EEPEREQKSSFDSGR
-245 TERREF
+245 MERTEF

-262 GGEQKPREGSYRKQL
+262 GGEQKLREGSYRKQL

-318 ALAQMNQQTAS
+318 ALALINTQAVS
-329 TEEQTAETA
+329 TEEEAAETA
-338 KEVKVEQV
+338 KEVKIEQV

-355 AETAGQNAEGVQT
+355 AETSEQNAAGEQT
-368 ADGETGAAD
+368 ANGETAVSK
-377 EQAAAS
+377 EQVAVS
-383 PENAANTADA
+383 PENAGNTADVA
-393 AGTGAETNASA
+393 
-404 GGTDTA
+404 GTDTISTGTIENSSGNGTA
-410 SAETNVSAGGTDTAS
+410 TPDSAGKETE
-425 AGTTEASAGSGA
+425 TTGAAGA
-437 GTTETGADTS
+437 GAGVTETGGDTS
-447 AGATGTSAGTG
+447 TG
-458 ANTSAGTGEK
+458 AGEK
-468 GGAADSSGNENGS
+468 EGTADSSGNGTENGS
-481 SETGAAGTS
+481 SETGAAGNS
-490 GGDGTSAGTENGT
+490 VGDGVSAGTQTGGT
-503 GDTTAASTE
+503 DTTAASTE

>member
-49 EQLEKAAYVL
+49 VQLEKAAYVL

-75 GAIRLEEMNFDGEL
+75 GAIRLEEINFDGEL

-119 IKGQLPNLTARIERL
+119 IKGQLPNLTGRIEKL

-148 MDSLEQEEAFYS
+148 MDSLEREEAFYS

-172 YIYYGRGIP
+172 YIYYGKGIP

-190 SPAPQESPREDAF
+190 SPAPQESSGEDVF
-203 VFETETPAQKQRD
+203 VFETEVPAKKQQE
-216 LDLEEKIYFEQSSL
+216 LDLEERIYFEQSSL
-230 EEPEREQKTSFDSGR
+230 EEPEREQKSSFDSGR
-245 TERREF
+245 MERTEF

-262 GGEQKPREGSYRKQL
+262 GEEQKLREGSYRKQL

-318 ALAQMNQQTAS
+318 ALARINTQAVS
-329 TEEQTAETA
+329 TEEKAAETA
-338 KEVKVEQV
+338 KEVKIEQV

-355 AETAGQNAEGVQT
+355 AETSEQNAAGEQT
-368 ADGETGAAD
+368 ANGETAVSK
-377 EQAAAS
+377 EQVAVS
-383 PENAANTADA
+383 PENAGNTADVA
-393 AGTGAETNASA
+393 
-404 GGTDTA
+404 GTDTISTGTIENSSGNGTA
-410 SAETNVSAGGTDTAS
+410 TPDSAGKETE
-425 AGTTEASAGSGA
+425 TTGAAGA
-437 GTTETGADTS
+437 GAGVTETGGDTS
-447 AGATGTSAGTG
+447 MGA
-458 ANTSAGTGEK
+458 GEK
-468 GGAADSSGNENGS
+468 EGTADSSGNGTENGS
-481 SETGAAGTS
+481 SETGATGNS
-490 GGDGTSAGTENGT
+490 VGDGVSAETQTGGT
-503 GDTTAASTE
+503 DTTAASTE

>member
-49 EQLEKAAYVL
+49 VQLEKAAYVL

-75 GAIRLEEMNFDGEL
+75 GAIRLEEINFDGEL

-119 IKGQLPNLTARIERL
+119 IKGQLPNLTGRIEKL

-148 MDSLEQEEAFYS
+148 MDSLEREEAFYS

-172 YIYYGRGIP
+172 YIYYGKGIP

-190 SPAPQESPREDAF
+190 SPVPQESSGEDVF
-203 VFETETPAQKQRD
+203 VFETEVPAKKQQE
-216 LDLEEKIYFEQSSL
+216 LDLEERIYFEQSSL
-230 EEPEREQKTSFDSGR
+230 EEPELEQKSSFDSGR
-245 TERREF
+245 MERTEF

-262 GGEQKPREGSYRKQL
+262 GGEQKLREGSYRKQL

-318 ALAQMNQQTAS
+318 ALAQINTQTVS
-329 TEEQTAETA
+329 TEEKAAETA
-338 KEVKVEQV
+338 KEVKIEQV

-355 AETAGQNAEGVQT
+355 AETSEQNAAGEQT
-368 ADGETGAAD
+368 ANGETAVSK
-377 EQAAAS
+377 EQVAVS
-383 PENAANTADA
+383 PENAGNTADV
-393 AGTGAETNASA
+393 E
-404 GGTDTA
+404 GTDTI
-410 SAETNVSAGGTDTAS
+410 ST
-425 AGTTEASAGSGA
+425 GTTENSSGNGTATPDSAGKETETTGAAGA
-437 GTTETGADTS
+437 GAGVTETGGDTS
-447 AGATGTSAGTG
+447 TG
-458 ANTSAGTGEK
+458 AGEK
-468 GGAADSSGNENGS
+468 EGTADSSGNGTENGS
-481 SETGAAGTS
+481 SETGATGNS
-490 GGDGTSAGTENGT
+490 VGDGVSAGTQTGGT
-503 GDTTAASTE
+503 DTTAASTE

>member
-38 DRVYRYLHPYD
+38 DRVYRYMHPYD

-75 GAIRLEEMNFDGEL
+75 GAIRLEEINFDGEL

-119 IKGQLPNLTARIERL
+119 IKGQLPNLTGRIEKL

-148 MDSLEQEEAFYS
+148 MDSLEREEAFYS

-172 YIYYGRGIP
+172 YIYYGKGIP
-181 AILDYQEEK
+181 AILDYQGEK
-190 SPAPQESPREDAF
+190 SPAPQENSGEDVF
-203 VFETETPAQKQRD
+203 VFETEVPAKKQQE
-216 LDLEEKIYFEQSSL
+216 LDLEERIYFEQSSL
-230 EEPEREQKTSFDSGR
+230 EELEREQKSSFDSGR
-245 TERREF
+245 MERTEF

-262 GGEQKPREGSYRKQL
+262 GGEQKLREGSYRKQL

-318 ALAQMNQQTAS
+318 ALAQINTQAVS
-329 TEEQTAETA
+329 TEEKAAETA
-338 KEVKVEQV
+338 KEVKIEQV

-355 AETAGQNAEGVQT
+355 AEASEQNAAGEQT
-368 ADGETGAAD
+368 ANGETAVSK
-377 EQAAAS
+377 EQAAVS
-383 PENAANTADA
+383 PENAGNTADVA
-393 AGTGAETNASA
+393 
-404 GGTDTA
+404 GTDTISTGTIENSSGNGTA
-410 SAETNVSAGGTDTAS
+410 TPDSAGKETE
-425 AGTTEASAGSGA
+425 TTGAAGA
-437 GTTETGADTS
+437 GAGVTETGGDTS
-447 AGATGTSAGTG
+447 TG
-458 ANTSAGTGEK
+458 AGEK
-468 GGAADSSGNENGS
+468 EGTADSSGNGTENGS
-481 SETGAAGTS
+481 SETGAAGNS
-490 GGDGTSAGTENGT
+490 VGDGVSAGTQTGGT
-503 GDTTAASTE
+503 DTTAASTE

>member
-38 DRVYRYLHPYD
+38 DRVYRYMHPYD

-75 GAIRLEEMNFDGEL
+75 GAIRLEEINFDGEL

-119 IKGQLPNLTARIERL
+119 IKGQLPNLTGRIEKL

-148 MDSLEQEEAFYS
+148 MDSLEREEAFYS

-172 YIYYGRGIP
+172 YIYYGKGIP

-190 SPAPQESPREDAF
+190 SPAPQESSGEDVF
-203 VFETETPAQKQRD
+203 VFETEVPAKKQQE
-216 LDLEEKIYFEQSSL
+216 LDLEERIYFEQSSL
-230 EEPEREQKTSFDSGR
+230 EEPEREQKSSFDSGR
-245 TERREF
+245 MERTEF

-262 GGEQKPREGSYRKQL
+262 GGEQKLREGSYRKQL

-318 ALAQMNQQTAS
+318 ALAQINTQAVS
-329 TEEQTAETA
+329 TEEKAAETA
-338 KEVKVEQV
+338 KEVKIEQV

-355 AETAGQNAEGVQT
+355 AETSEQNAAGEQT
-368 ADGETGAAD
+368 ANGETAVSK
-377 EQAAAS
+377 EQVAVS
-383 PENAANTADA
+383 PENAGNAADA
-393 AGTGAETNASA
+393 AGTDTISTGTIENSSGNGTATPDSA
-404 GGTDTA
+404 GKETETTGAVGTG
-410 SAETNVSAGGTDTAS
+410 VGV
-425 AGTTEASAGSGA
+425 
-437 GTTETGADTS
+437 TETGGDTS
-447 AGATGTSAGTG
+447 TG
-458 ANTSAGTGEK
+458 AGEK
-468 GGAADSSGNENGS
+468 EGTADSSGNGTENGS
-481 SETGAAGTS
+481 SETGATGNS
-490 GGDGTSAGTENGT
+490 VGDGVSAGTQTGGT
-503 GDTTAASTE
+503 DTTAASTE

-535 KIYQTTAM
+535 EIYQTTAM